1 MIKARLG
8 RLPRGYSAIG
18 DDVAVT
24 PVKGG
29 KLVVK
34 SDMLVGKTDVPKGM
48 TYRQAARKAVASC
61 VSDFAAK
68 GVAPDSFLISLG
80 LPRRTS
86 KREVTGLA
94 EGFADAAREWKVK
107 LVGGDTNEADDLVID
122 CTMLGFGAAITP
134 RGGAKAGELVLTTGE
149 FGLSA
154 AGLKILLEGAKAEP
168 GFRESAVGRV
178 LKPAPRLELGL
189 AVSRYLTA
197 SVDSSDGLATCLHLI
212 ARMGGVG
219 IRLTRLPLAKGL
231 ESFARMNGY
240 SVEELVLYGGEE
252 YETVGSTR
260 EKAFSK
266 AAGAARSLGE
276 ELLLIGETTEGG
288 GVRLTTGSGETE
300 VEDRGWVHLS

>member
-1 MIKARLG
+1 M
-8 RLPRGYSAIG
+8 
-18 DDVAVT
+18 
-24 PVKGG
+24 
-29 KLVVK
+29 VVK
-34 SDMLVGKTDVPKGM
+34 SDMLVRKTDIPKGM

-80 LPRRTS
+80 LPRGTS
-86 KREVTGLA
+86 EREVTGLA
-94 EGFADAAREWKVK
+94 EGFADAAREWKVR

-149 FGLSA
+149 FGLSS

-168 GFRESAVGRV
+168 GFREVAVGRV
-178 LKPAPRLELGL
+178 LKPAPRLELG
-189 AVSRYLTA
+189 VTISRYLTA
-197 SVDSSDGLATCLHLI
+197 SVDSSDGLATCLHSI

-219 IRLTRLPLAKGL
+219 ITLSRLPLAKGL

-240 SVEELVLYGGEE
+240 SAEELVLYGGEE
-252 YETVGSTR
+252 YEIVGSMG
-260 EKAFSK
+260 EKVFSK
-266 AAGAARSLGE
+266 AARAARSLEE
-276 ELLLIGETTEGG
+276 ELLLIGETTKGE
-288 GVRLTTGSGETE
+288 GVRLKTGGWERQ

>member
-1 MIKARLG
+1 M
-8 RLPRGYSAIG
+8 
-18 DDVAVT
+18 
-24 PVKGG
+24 
-29 KLVVK
+29 VVK
-34 SDMLVGKTDVPKGM
+34 SDMLVRKTDIPKGM

-80 LPRRTS
+80 LPRGTS
-86 KREVTGLA
+86 ERDVTGLA
-94 EGFADAAREWKVK
+94 EGFADAAREWKVR

-149 FGLSA
+149 FGLSS

-168 GFRESAVGRV
+168 GFREVAVGRV
-178 LKPAPRLELGL
+178 LTPAPRLELGV

-197 SVDSSDGLATCLHLI
+197 SIDSSDGLATCLHSI

-219 IRLTRLPLAKGL
+219 ITLTRLPLAKGL
-231 ESFARMNGY
+231 ESFARTNGY

-252 YETVGSTR
+252 YEIVGSMGER
-260 EKAFSK
+260 VFSK
-266 AAGAARSLGE
+266 ASRAARSLGE
-276 ELLLIGETTEGG
+276 ELLVIGETTKGR
-288 GVRLTTGSGETE
+288 GVRLTTGVVERE